1 MGDVLVGAD
10 DSIAGVVDHRV
21 DLAQLLLD
29 RSEGS
34 FEGGRVGH
42 ISCKGKGAGVRSC
55 CSFQLAGGP
64 TYQSN
69 LGMKLSSKK
78 SYGRKGSTNMFGT
91 LKPSRT
97 HRFAHEMPNPGPA
110 PITTHTRPTMV
121 GWKPPND
128 LSFGKAADARGG
140 EVGST
145 LCTREMGSRCKEYE
159 LQPNRTLQWWHIIVV
174 YHAKD
179 QGTFISSFVKRQII
193 QSVIEKVHWNLNNK
207 MEWKEEIYKIYLDFM
222 KRWNCFQIYQF
233 STHGRQSSSWV
244 QLFLGCW
251 ATCQ

>member
-34 FEGGRVGH
+34 FEGGGVGH
-42 ISCKGKGAGVRSC
+42 ISSKGKGAWVRSC

-121 GWKPPND
+121 G
-128 LSFGKAADARGG
+128 
-140 EVGST
+140 
-145 LCTREMGSRCKEYE
+145 
-159 LQPNRTLQWWHIIVV
+159 
-174 YHAKD
+174 
-179 QGTFISSFVKRQII
+179 
-193 QSVIEKVHWNLNNK
+193 
-207 MEWKEEIYKIYLDFM
+207 
-222 KRWNCFQIYQF
+222 
-233 STHGRQSSSWV
+233 
-244 QLFLGCW
+244 
-251 ATCQ
+251 